1 MPGLERNEM
10 ERLLLTL
17 EARGELFPEF
27 SLVQEQST
35 LSLLG
40 SGGFSVVYEM
50 RSRNQPNAR
59 YALKVAGI
67 RRHTVS

>member
-27 SLVQEQST
+27 SLVHTQS
-35 LSLLG
+35 
-40 SGGFSVVYEM
+40 
-50 RSRNQPNAR
+50 
-59 YALKVAGI
+59 AGQ
-67 RRHTVS
+67 RRILCGI